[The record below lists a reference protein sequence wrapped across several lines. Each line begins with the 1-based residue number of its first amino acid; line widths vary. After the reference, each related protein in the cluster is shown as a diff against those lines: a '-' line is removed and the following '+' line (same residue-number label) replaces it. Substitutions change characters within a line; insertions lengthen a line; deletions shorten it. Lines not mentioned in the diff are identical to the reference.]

1 MKQKKIVIVDDFTGI
16 RSIVRETLVKK
27 GYNVMEASSGQE
39 AMKFFDG
46 TQVDL
51 LITDFDMPDMDGAQ
65 LVNKVRNMTRYLFT
79 PVIILSGVKKER
91 VEDRIKD
98 LNVAA
103 YIQKPFEISHFY
115 SVIERLV

>member
-1 MKQKKIVIVDDFTGI
+1 MKQKKIVIADDFTGI

-27 GYNVMEASSGQE
+27 GYQVLEASSGQE
-39 AMKFFDG
+39 ALKFFDG

-65 LVNKVRNMTRYLFT
+65 LIAKIRNMTRYLFT
-79 PVIILSGVKKER
+79 PVIILSGVRKER

-98 LNVAA
+98 LNIAA
-103 YIQKPFEISHFY
+103 YIQKPFEITHFY
-115 SVIERLV
+115 TVIQRLV

>member
-16 RSIVRETLVKK
+16 RSIVRETLIKK
-27 GYNVMEASSGQE
+27 GYQVLEASSGQE

-65 LVNKVRNMTRYLFT
+65 LVTKVRNMTRYLFT
-79 PVIILSGVKKER
+79 PVIILSGVRKDR

-98 LNVAA
+98 LNIAA
-103 YIQKPFEISHFY
+103 YIQKPFEITHFY
-115 SVIERLV
+115 SVIQRLV

>member
-16 RSIVRETLVKK
+16 RSIVRETLIKK
-27 GYNVMEASSGQE
+27 GYEVLEASSGQE

-65 LVNKVRNMTRYLFT
+65 LVTKVRNMTRYLFT

-103 YIQKPFEISHFY
+103 YIQKPFEITHFY

>member
-27 GYNVMEASSGQE
+27 GYQVLEASSGQE

-46 TQVDL
+46 TQIDL

-65 LVNKVRNMTRYLFT
+65 LSTKVRNMTRYLFT
-79 PVIILSGVKKER
+79 PIIILSGVKKER
-91 VEDRIKD
+91 VEDRLKD
-98 LNVAA
+98 LNIAA
-103 YIQKPFEISHFY
+103 YIQKPFEITHFY
-115 SVIERLV
+115 SVIQRLV

>member
-27 GYNVMEASSGQE
+27 GYEVLEASGGME
-39 AMKFFDG
+39 AMKYFDG

-51 LITDFDMPDMDGAQ
+51 VITDFDMPDMDGAQ
-65 LVNKVRNMTRYLFT
+65 LVSKIRDMTRYLYT

-91 VEDRIKD
+91 VEEKIRD

-115 SVIERLV
+115 SVIEKLV